1 MRYIIRYILVNSPN
15 NSIVIV
21 GAGLAGLF
29 TAIKLA
35 PLNVVIVASKK
46 LGSGTSSQWAQAGIA
61 AAMGKSDS
69 ILSHLKDTIDVG
81 GGIVDEKI
89 AELVI
94 TNGPSRVNDLIA
106 LGVPFDKDTN
116 NELILRK
123 EAAHQHNRIV
133 SVRGD
138 MTGKKIMETLTQI
151 VKKSDHIRVIEGYNA
166 TELHQIDGK
175 IQGISIQKENK
186 VELINSNCVVL
197 ATGGI
202 GQLYKI
208 TTNSKEA
215 LGDGV
220 GMAARAGAVLSD
232 MEFVQFHPTAF
243 DIGIDPAPLA
253 TEALRGEGALI
264 VNTKDERFIYNSHKD
279 GELAPRDIVARSI
292 FQEQQKGQKVFLDC
306 RGDLG
311 NRMINDFPTVYQLC
325 RNSGINPS
333 EDKIPISPAA
343 HYHMGGILTDENG
356 KTNIEGLYACGENA
370 CSGVHGANRLASN
383 SLLEAIVFGDI
394 ISKDIKENINKS
406 MAYKEVSID
415 ITKSKSLSRLKL
427 QELRSIM
434 TEFVGVERDQEGL
447 EKAYSRVKD
456 IYTEY
461 TMNGYLNNS
470 LITSLLIIQSA
481 LTRKEHRGSHYRKDF
496 PKLNKKLNSRSFIT
510 YNDLEL

>member
-1 MRYIIRYILVNSPN
+1 VNSPN

-151 VKKSDHIRVIEGYNA
+151 VKKSDHIRIIEGYNA

-264 VNTKDERFIYNSHKD
+264 VNAKDERFIYNSHKD

-325 RNSGINPS
+325 RNSGINPR

-394 ISKDIKENINKS
+394 ISKDIKENMNKS
-406 MAYKEVSID
+406 IPNKEVRID
-415 ITKSKSLSRLKL
+415 ITKSKPLSILKL

-447 EKAYSRVKD
+447 EKAYSMVQD

-461 TMNGYLNNS
+461 TKNGFLNNS

-481 LTRKEHRGSHYRKDF
+481 LARKEHRGSHYRKDF

>member
-1 MRYIIRYILVNSPN
+1 VNSPN

-35 PLNVVIVASKK
+35 PLNVIIVASKK

-94 TNGPSRVNDLIA
+94 TNGPNRVNDLIA
-106 LGVPFDKDTN
+106 LGVPFDKDAN

-264 VNTKDERFIYNSHKD
+264 VNTKDERFIFNSHKD
-279 GELAPRDIVARSI
+279 GELAPRDIVSRSI

-406 MAYKEVSID
+406 MVYKEVSID

-461 TMNGYLNNS
+461 TMNGFLNNS

>member
-1 MRYIIRYILVNSPN
+1 MNSPN

-35 PLNVVIVASKK
+35 PLNVIIVASKK

-94 TNGPSRVNDLIA
+94 TNGPNRVNDLIA
-106 LGVPFDKDTN
+106 LGVPFDKDAN

-264 VNTKDERFIYNSHKD
+264 VNTKDERFIFNSHKD
-279 GELAPRDIVARSI
+279 GELAPRDIVSRSI

-406 MAYKEVSID
+406 MVYKEVSID

-461 TMNGYLNNS
+461 TMNGFLNNS

>member
-1 MRYIIRYILVNSPN
+1 MNSSN

-94 TNGPSRVNDLIA
+94 TNGPNRVNDLIA

-166 TELHQIDGK
+166 TEVHQIDGK
-175 IQGISIQKENK
+175 IQGISIQKDNK

-264 VNTKDERFIYNSHKD
+264 VNSKDERFILNIHKD
-279 GELAPRDIVARSI
+279 GELAPRDIVSRAI

-383 SLLEAIVFGDI
+383 SLLEAIVFGEI
-394 ISKDIKENINKS
+394 ISKEIKENMNKS
-406 MAYKEVSID
+406 MPYKEVRID

-434 TEFVGVERDQEGL
+434 TDFVGVERDQEGL
-447 EKAYSRVKD
+447 EKAYSMVKD

-461 TMNGYLNNS
+461 TMNGFLNNS
-470 LITSLLIIQSA
+470 LITSLLIIKSA

>member
-1 MRYIIRYILVNSPN
+1 MNSPN

-394 ISKDIKENINKS
+394 ISKDIKENMNKS
-406 MAYKEVSID
+406 IPNKEVRID
-415 ITKSKSLSRLKL
+415 ITKSKSLSILKL

-447 EKAYSRVKD
+447 EKAYNMVKD

-461 TMNGYLNNS
+461 TKNGFLNNS

-481 LTRKEHRGSHYRKDF
+481 LARKEHRGSHYRKDF

>member
-1 MRYIIRYILVNSPN
+1 MNSPN

-175 IQGISIQKENK
+175 IQGIGIQKENK

-394 ISKDIKENINKS
+394 ISKDIKENMNKS
-406 MAYKEVSID
+406 IPNKEVRID
-415 ITKSKSLSRLKL
+415 ITKSKSLSILKL

-447 EKAYSRVKD
+447 EKAYNKVKD

-461 TMNGYLNNS
+461 TKNGFLNNS

-481 LTRKEHRGSHYRKDF
+481 LARKEHRGSHYRKDF

>member
-1 MRYIIRYILVNSPN
+1 MNSPN

-69 ILSHLKDTIDVG
+69 ISSHLKDTIDVG
-81 GGIVDEKI
+81 GGIVDKKI
-89 AELVI
+89 AELVV
-94 TNGPSRVNDLIA
+94 TNGPNRVNDLIA

-151 VKKSDHIRVIEGYNA
+151 VKKSDHIQIIEGYNA

-175 IQGISIQKENK
+175 IEGISIQKDNK

-264 VNTKDERFIYNSHKD
+264 VNSKDERFIYNSHKD
-279 GELAPRDIVARSI
+279 GELAPRDIVSRSI
-292 FQEQQKGQKVFLDC
+292 FQEQQNGQKVFLDC

-311 NRMINDFPTVYQLC
+311 ERMINDFPTVYQLC

-343 HYHMGGILTDENG
+343 HYHMGGILTDEDG
-356 KTNIEGLYACGENA
+356 KTNIRGLYACGENS

-394 ISKDIKENINKS
+394 ISKNIKENVNKS
-406 MAYKEVSID
+406 MSNRKIR
-415 ITKSKSLSRLKL
+415 ITLAKSKSLSQLKL

-447 EKAYSRVKD
+447 EKAYSIVKD
-456 IYTEY
+456 MHSEY
-461 TMNGYLNNS
+461 TLDGFINNS

-481 LTRKEHRGSHYRKDF
+481 LKREEHRGSHYRKDF
-496 PKLNKKLNSRSFIT
+496 PKLNQKLNSRSFIT

>member
-1 MRYIIRYILVNSPN
+1 MNSPN

-264 VNTKDERFIYNSHKD
+264 VNAKDERFIYNSHKD

-325 RNSGINPS
+325 RNSGINPR

-394 ISKDIKENINKS
+394 ISKDIKENMNKS
-406 MAYKEVSID
+406 IPNKEVRID
-415 ITKSKSLSRLKL
+415 ITKSKSLSILKL

-447 EKAYSRVKD
+447 EKAYSMVQD

-461 TMNGYLNNS
+461 TKNGFLNNS

-481 LTRKEHRGSHYRKDF
+481 LARKEHRGSHYRKDF

>member
-1 MRYIIRYILVNSPN
+1 MNSPN

-264 VNTKDERFIYNSHKD
+264 VNAKDERFIYNSHKD

-394 ISKDIKENINKS
+394 ISKDIKENMNKS
-406 MAYKEVSID
+406 IPNKEVRID
-415 ITKSKSLSRLKL
+415 ITKSKSLSILKL

-447 EKAYSRVKD
+447 EKAYSMVKD

-461 TMNGYLNNS
+461 TKNGFLNNS

>member
-1 MRYIIRYILVNSPN
+1 MNSPN

-175 IQGISIQKENK
+175 IQAAEGRKKRCTLLHKI
-186 VELINSNCVVL
+186 
-197 ATGGI
+197 AT
-202 GQLYKI
+202 
-208 TTNSKEA
+208 
-215 LGDGV
+215 V
-220 GMAARAGAVLSD
+220 
-232 MEFVQFHPTAF
+232 
-243 DIGIDPAPLA
+243 
-253 TEALRGEGALI
+253 
-264 VNTKDERFIYNSHKD
+264 
-279 GELAPRDIVARSI
+279 I
-292 FQEQQKGQKVFLDC
+292 FQYSILF
-306 RGDLG
+306 
-311 NRMINDFPTVYQLC
+311 FT
-325 RNSGINPS
+325 
-333 EDKIPISPAA
+333 IS
-343 HYHMGGILTDENG
+343 D
-356 KTNIEGLYACGENA
+356 
-370 CSGVHGANRLASN
+370 S
-383 SLLEAIVFGDI
+383 
-394 ISKDIKENINKS
+394 
-406 MAYKEVSID
+406 
-415 ITKSKSLSRLKL
+415 
-427 QELRSIM
+427 
-434 TEFVGVERDQEGL
+434 
-447 EKAYSRVKD
+447 
-456 IYTEY
+456 
-461 TMNGYLNNS
+461 
-470 LITSLLIIQSA
+470 
-481 LTRKEHRGSHYRKDF
+481 
-496 PKLNKKLNSRSFIT
+496 PK
-510 YNDLEL
+510 

>member
-1 MRYIIRYILVNSPN
+1 MNSPN

-94 TNGPSRVNDLIA
+94 TNGPNRVNDLMA
-106 LGVPFDKDTN
+106 LGVPFDKDRN

-279 GELAPRDIVARSI
+279 GELAPRDIVARAI

-325 RNSGINPS
+325 RNSGINPN

-394 ISKDIKENINKS
+394 ISKDIKENMNKS
-406 MAYKEVSID
+406 MAYKEVRID
-415 ITKSKSLSRLKL
+415 ITKSNSLSRLKL

-434 TEFVGVERDQEGL
+434 TGFVGVERDQEGL
-447 EKAYSRVKD
+447 EKAYSTVKD
-456 IYTEY
+456 IYSEY
-461 TMNGYLNNS
+461 TMNGFLNNS

>member
-1 MRYIIRYILVNSPN
+1 MNSPN

-151 VKKSDHIRVIEGYNA
+151 VKKSDHIRIIEGYNA

-264 VNTKDERFIYNSHKD
+264 VNAKDERFIYNSHKD

-325 RNSGINPS
+325 RNSGINPR

-394 ISKDIKENINKS
+394 ISKHIKENMNKS
-406 MAYKEVSID
+406 IPNKEVRID
-415 ITKSKSLSRLKL
+415 ITKSKSLSILKL

-447 EKAYSRVKD
+447 EKAYSMVQD

-461 TMNGYLNNS
+461 TKNGFLNNS

-481 LTRKEHRGSHYRKDF
+481 LARKEHRGSHYRKDF